1 MKKKFA
7 YWRTSSSHIS
17 AYQQLNCE
25 KWPEYKILQ
34 RLDLMVWEGLLQL
47 CCSPKYVANMF
58 YEKCHWLQPKL
69 QLIRNT
75 GSTYHNS
82 VKVCAVQ
89 GARWIIWR
97 PSRLDAWHDGLT
109 TVILR
114 YLWLTPT
121 IYSICLFL
129 KAATKSCFATW
140 KWCISVRLSFISNAL
155 TNIIDFEVKF
165 RYLYLL
171 NKECEQILYMDH
183 GRIISSKYIGSS
195 IGWSVQSNFRFFF
208 AIVYLSEC
216 QYYQNSV
223 DITAYFPMSY
233 TVFECLRW

>member
-1 MKKKFA
+1 MLWVIIDTLIKRLRLKSKTNNVSFIRSKSSLMKKKFA

-89 GARWIIWR
+89 GAWKITSHCLLWVTSPKNAITILNAMKQCLVMPTVWMYHELPMLKLIW
-97 PSRLDAWHDGLT
+97 
-109 TVILR
+109 
-114 YLWLTPT
+114 
-121 IYSICLFL
+121 
-129 KAATKSCFATW
+129 
-140 KWCISVRLSFISNAL
+140 
-155 TNIIDFEVKF
+155 NITFK
-165 RYLYLL
+165 
-171 NKECEQILYMDH
+171 
-183 GRIISSKYIGSS
+183 
-195 IGWSVQSNFRFFF
+195 
-208 AIVYLSEC
+208 
-216 QYYQNSV
+216 
-223 DITAYFPMSY
+223 
-233 TVFECLRW
+233 